1 MAVASINVGF
11 QVNVK
16 ELADKLNQAAAK
28 LEEHKARFE
37 EIGDAIGKAGM
48 YVGRYVDQM
57 AGTVISTIGGVVS
70 FIPEIVSG
78 ISKLNAVIAAN
89 PWIALATV
97 ITAAGTALYFFTRKG
112 SEAAQMQKML
122 NDVNAEALKNTA
134 KERAELDSLL
144 VIAQDETA
152 LKKDRL
158 DAIKRLNEVSPQYL
172 GNINLETINTKK
184 ATDAIEQYI
193 DALNSKA
200 REQALVTKKT
210 ELFQKKIELE
220 TSKLGETGFLQDA
233 SDSFFSF
240 LGVQSDI
247 VFSTKQEILD
257 YAKSLN
263 KTEEETKRLLAVY
276 EPYLKQREKDL
287 AMYDKQIASLDN
299 YAKAERNR
307 AGVVKDSS
315 QNTISYYEEQIKSLQ
330 KLQKETAKSPDQYKA
345 IQKQIDE
352 YKSKISDI
360 EGGASVSKQ
369 STKHLEAIK
378 VDTIKFY
385 ESQISELKKYQNE
398 QALTAYEFNATA
410 VQIETIQQKIDAI
423 TGKRQKAT
431 TVTVDYSPAIE
442 GSTVALEKQIKTLEK
457 QREAIRVV
465 FGEANIAYQA
475 LSNQIKDI
483 EFKIKIDIEESG
495 LNLNQFKASYENFQS
510 YVESQSQI
518 SSEAIRKEQEN
529 AQMYAGIASDAFVAF
544 GDSFVQSMGE
554 AQNGL
559 EYFGQAMMQAVIK
572 IIAMGMAQSMSNT
585 VVIGTESA
593 KGFGPMAAFV
603 LPGLIAAA
611 MAAVMGAYSQVP
623 KFADGGVVYGPT
635 LGLMGEY
642 AGATNNP
649 EVIAP
654 LNKLKELIEPVSS
667 GVTQILLGGK
677 LVASGSDLQLVLDR
691 YATKSKRT
699 G

>member
-1 MAVASINVGF
+1 M
-11 QVNVK
+11 
-16 ELADKLNQAAAK
+16 
-28 LEEHKARFE
+28 EEHKARFE
-37 EIGDAIGKAGM
+37 EIGSAIGQAGM
-48 YVGRYVDQM
+48 YIGRYVDQM
-57 AGTVISTIGGVVS
+57 AGTVISTIGGVVA
-70 FIPEIVSG
+70 FIPEIISG
-78 ISKLNAVIAAN
+78 ISKLNAILIAN
-89 PWIALATV
+89 PWVALATV

-134 KERAELDSLL
+134 QERAELDSLL
-144 VIAQDETA
+144 LVAQDGMA
-152 LKKDRL
+152 MKRDRL
-158 DAIKRLNEVSPQYL
+158 DAIKRLNEISPQYL
-172 GNINLETINTKK
+172 GNIDLETINTKK
-184 ATDAIEQYI
+184 ATDAIGQYI

-200 REQALVTKKT
+200 REQAMVAKKT

-233 SDSFFSF
+233 SNALFSF

-263 KTEEETKRLLAVY
+263 KTEEDTKRLLAVY

-287 AMYDKQIASLDN
+287 AMYDRQITALDK
-299 YAKAERNR
+299 YAKAERDKS
-307 AGVVKDSS
+307 GVIKNSS

-345 IQKQIDE
+345 IQKQIDG
-352 YKSKISDI
+352 YKAKIADI
-360 EGGASVSKQ
+360 EGGSSVSSKKSKQ
-369 STKHLEAIK
+369 LDAVKL
-378 VDTIKFY
+378 DTIKFY
-385 ESQISELKKYQNE
+385 ESQIAELKKYQNE
-398 QALTAYEFNATA
+398 QALTVDEFNATA
-410 VQIETIQQKIDAI
+410 IKIEAVQQKIDAI

-431 TVTVDYSPAIE
+431 AVTVDYSPSIE

-483 EFKIKIDIEESG
+483 EFEIKVKTNESALSTAKESIRNLQDSIEGQAKGSQQLLTQQREEAVIYAESVSG
-495 LNLNQFKASYENFQS
+495 
-510 YVESQSQI
+510 
-518 SSEAIRKEQEN
+518 
-529 AQMYAGIASDAFVAF
+529 AF
-544 GDSFVQSMGE
+544 GQMSNSFLDSMGQAE
-554 AQNGL
+554 DGL
-559 EYFGQAMMQAVIK
+559 ARFGQAMAATILK
-572 IIAMGMAQSMSNT
+572 LIAMALSN
-585 VVIGTESA
+585 
-593 KGFGPMAAFV
+593 
-603 LPGLIAAA
+603 A
-611 MAAVMGAYSQVP
+611 MANAIVGATQSANSTGPAAVFTTPVFIATAIAGILGAFASIP

-642 AGATNNP
+642 AGATRNP

-654 LNKLKELIEPVSS
+654 LNKLKDLIEPANG

-677 LVASGSDLQLVLDR
+677 LIASGSDLQLVLDR
-691 YATKSKRT
+691 HATRRKRV

>member
-89 PWIALATV
+89 PWITLATV

-144 VIAQDETA
+144 VIAQDEMA
-152 LKKDRL
+152 MKKDRL
-158 DAIKRLNEVSPQYL
+158 DAIKKLNEISPQYL

-184 ATDAIEQYI
+184 AAEAIEQYI
-193 DALNSKA
+193 DVLNSKA
-200 REQALVTKKT
+200 REQALMAKKT
-210 ELFQKKIELE
+210 ELYQKQI
-220 TSKLGETGFLQDA
+220 
-233 SDSFFSF
+233 
-240 LGVQSDI
+240 
-247 VFSTKQEILD
+247 
-257 YAKSLN
+257 
-263 KTEEETKRLLAVY
+263 EEESSDVQRFQAVADGLSKSFGGQAGAVITTRKQLEEYIKQLKLTEDQATTFRNAY
-276 EPYLKQREKDL
+276 ERQLQILEKGRVKYQSKID
-287 AMYDKQIASLDN
+287 ILDN
-299 YAKAERNR
+299 YAKAERKNTS
-307 AGVVKDSS
+307 VVKDSS

-345 IQKQIDE
+345 IQKQIDD

-398 QALTAYEFNATA
+398 QALTADEFNATA

-431 TVTVDYSPAIE
+431 TVTVDYSPAIG

-457 QREAIRVV
+457 QREAIRIV

-483 EFKIKIDIEESG
+483 EFEIKLKIDESAFGSAKESINNLQNSIEGQAKGS
-495 LNLNQFKASYENFQS
+495 NQLLT
-510 YVESQSQI
+510 SQHE
-518 SSEAIRKEQEN
+518 EAV
-529 AQMYAGIASDAFVAF
+529 MYAEAVSGAF
-544 GDSFVQSMGE
+544 GQMSNSFLDSMGQAE
-554 AQNGL
+554 DGL
-559 EYFGQAMMQAVIK
+559 ARFGQAMAATVLR
-572 IIAMGMAQSMSNT
+572 IIAMALANAMANAI
-585 VVIGTESA
+585 VIGTQTAEST
-593 KGFGPMAAFV
+593 GP
-603 LPGLIAAA
+603 
-611 MAAVMGAYSQVP
+611 AAVFTMPVFIATAIAGVLGAFASIP

-654 LNKLKELIEPVSS
+654 LNKLKELIEPASS

>member
-37 EIGDAIGKAGM
+37 EIGNAIGKAGM

-144 VIAQDETA
+144 VIAQDEMA
-152 LKKDRL
+152 MKKDRL
-158 DAIKRLNEVSPQYL
+158 DAIKKLNEISPQYL

-184 ATDAIEQYI
+184 AAEAIEQYI
-193 DALNSKA
+193 DVLNSKA
-200 REQALVTKKT
+200 REQALMAKKT
-210 ELFQKKIELE
+210 ELYQKQI
-220 TSKLGETGFLQDA
+220 
-233 SDSFFSF
+233 
-240 LGVQSDI
+240 
-247 VFSTKQEILD
+247 
-257 YAKSLN
+257 
-263 KTEEETKRLLAVY
+263 EEESSDVQRFQAVADGLSKSFGGQAGAVITTRKQLEEYIKQLKLTKDQATTFRNAY
-276 EPYLKQREKDL
+276 ERQLQILEKGRVKYQSKID
-287 AMYDKQIASLDN
+287 ILDN
-299 YAKAERNR
+299 YAKAERKNTS
-307 AGVVKDSS
+307 VVKDSS

-330 KLQKETAKSPDQYKA
+330 KLQKETAKSPDQYSA

-369 STKHLEAIK
+369 STKHLETIK

-385 ESQISELKKYQNE
+385 ESQISELKKHQNE
-398 QALTAYEFNATA
+398 QALTADEFNAIA
-410 VQIETIQQKIDAI
+410 VQIEAIQQKIDAI

-654 LNKLKELIEPVSS
+654 LNKLRDLIEPA
-667 GVTQILLGGK
+667 GGGETQIFLGGR
-677 LVASGSDLQLVLDR
+677 LAVSGSELQLVLDR

>member
-1 MAVASINVGF
+1 MSVASINVGF

-37 EIGDAIGKAGM
+37 EIGSAIGQAGM
-48 YVGRYVDQM
+48 YIGRYVDQM
-57 AGTVISTIGGVVS
+57 AGTVISTIGGVVA
-70 FIPEIVSG
+70 FIPEIISG
-78 ISKLNAVIAAN
+78 ISKLNAILIAN
-89 PWIALATV
+89 PWVALATV

-134 KERAELDSLL
+134 QERAELDSLL
-144 VIAQDETA
+144 LVAQDGMA
-152 LKKDRL
+152 MKRDRL
-158 DAIKRLNEVSPQYL
+158 DAIKRLNEISPQYL
-172 GNINLETINTKK
+172 GNIDLETINTKK
-184 ATDAIEQYI
+184 ATDAIGQYI

-200 REQALVTKKT
+200 REQAMVAKKT

-233 SDSFFSF
+233 SNALFSF

-263 KTEEETKRLLAVY
+263 KTEEDTKRLLAVY

-287 AMYDKQIASLDN
+287 AMYDRQITALDK
-299 YAKAERNR
+299 YAKAERDKS
-307 AGVVKDSS
+307 GVIKNSS

-345 IQKQIDE
+345 IQKQIDG
-352 YKSKISDI
+352 YKAKIADI
-360 EGGASVSKQ
+360 EGGSSVSSKKSKQ
-369 STKHLEAIK
+369 LDAVKL
-378 VDTIKFY
+378 DTIKFY
-385 ESQISELKKYQNE
+385 ESQIAELKKYQNE
-398 QALTAYEFNATA
+398 QALTVDEFNATA
-410 VQIETIQQKIDAI
+410 IKIEAVQQKIDAI

-431 TVTVDYSPAIE
+431 AVTVDYSPSIE

-483 EFKIKIDIEESG
+483 EFEIKVKTNESALSTAKESIRNLQDSIEGQAKGSQQLLTQQREEAVIYAESVSG
-495 LNLNQFKASYENFQS
+495 
-510 YVESQSQI
+510 
-518 SSEAIRKEQEN
+518 
-529 AQMYAGIASDAFVAF
+529 AF
-544 GDSFVQSMGE
+544 GQMSNSFLDSMGQAE
-554 AQNGL
+554 DGL
-559 EYFGQAMMQAVIK
+559 ARFGQAMAATILK
-572 IIAMGMAQSMSNT
+572 LIAMALSN
-585 VVIGTESA
+585 
-593 KGFGPMAAFV
+593 
-603 LPGLIAAA
+603 A
-611 MAAVMGAYSQVP
+611 MANAIVGATQSANSTGPAAVFTTPVFIATAIAGILGAFASIP

-642 AGATNNP
+642 AGATRNP

-654 LNKLKELIEPVSS
+654 LNKLKDLIEPANG

-677 LVASGSDLQLVLDR
+677 LIASGSDLQLVLDR
-691 YATKSKRT
+691 HATRRKRV

>member
-28 LEEHKARFE
+28 LEEHKEKFE
-37 EIGDAIGKAGM
+37 EVGNAIGKAGM

-57 AGTVISTIGGVVS
+57 AGTVISTIGGVVA
-70 FIPEIVSG
+70 FIPEIMSA
-78 ISKLNAVIAAN
+78 ISKLNALIMAN
-89 PWIALATV
+89 PWTALATV

-112 SEAAQMQKML
+112 NEAAQMQKML

-144 VIAQDETA
+144 LVAKDETA

-158 DAIKRLNEVSPQYL
+158 DAIKRLNEVAPQYL
-172 GNINLETINTKK
+172 GDINLETINTKK

-200 REQALVTKKT
+200 REQALMAKKT

-220 TSKLGETGFLQDA
+220 TSKLGETGWAQDA
-233 SDSFFSF
+233 SDAIFSLF
-240 LGVQSDI
+240 GVQSDV
-247 VFSTKQEILD
+247 VFSTKQEILA

-263 KTEEETKRLLAVY
+263 YTKEKTNSLLAAY
-276 EPYLKQREKDL
+276 EPYLKQREKEL
-287 AMYDKQIASLDN
+287 SLYDRQIASLDN
-299 YAKAERNR
+299 YAKAERNK
-307 AGVVKDSS
+307 AGVVKDSN

-352 YKSKISDI
+352 YKAKISDI
-360 EGGASVSKQ
+360 EGGSAVSGKKSKQ
-369 STKHLEAIK
+369 FEAVKLE
-378 VDTIKFY
+378 TIKFY

-398 QALTAYEFNATA
+398 QALTVEEFNATA
-410 VQIETIQQKIDAI
+410 IQIEGIQKKIDAI

-431 TVTVDYSPAIE
+431 TVAVDYSPAVE

-457 QREAIRVV
+457 QREAIRIV

-483 EFKIKIDIEESG
+483 EFEIKIKTNESALSSAKESIKHLQDSIEGQAKGSEQ
-495 LNLNQFKASYENFQS
+495 LLTQRRE
-510 YVESQSQI
+510 
-518 SSEAIRKEQEN
+518 EAII
-529 AQMYAGIASDAFVAF
+529 YAESVSGAF
-544 GDSFVQSMGE
+544 GQMSNSFIDSMGQAE
-554 AQNGL
+554 DGL
-559 EYFGQAMMQAVIK
+559 ARFGQAMASTILK
-572 IIAMGMAQSMSNT
+572 LIAMALSN
-585 VVIGTESA
+585 
-593 KGFGPMAAFV
+593 
-603 LPGLIAAA
+603 A
-611 MAAVMGAYSQVP
+611 MANAIVGATQSANSTGPAAVFTTPVFIATAIAGILGAFASIP

-654 LNKLKELIEPVSS
+654 LNKLKELIEPAGS
-667 GVTQILLGGK
+667 GSAQIILSGDLK
-677 LVASGSDLQLVLDR
+677 VSGSDLQLILNR
-691 YATKSKRT
+691 NAARSNRI